1 MISET
6 RQKRQTEGSEW
17 VFRTSQKKKKKK
29 GGLASEDGR
38 FPLFTSATLA
48 VKAHSESK
56 VGGELDLL

>member
-1 MISET
+1 MGFSNEP
-6 RQKRQTEGSEW
+6 
-17 VFRTSQKKKKKK
+17 KKKKKR